1 MRPFSSCQN
10 CRSGDFLGV
19 ECAWPASHCLGP
31 HPGTVN
37 KRRARTMRLLALTTT
52 TIVLAGLA
60 RQFLA

>member
-10 CRSGDFLGV
+10 CRNGDFLGV

-31 HPGTVN
+31 HPATVN
-37 KRRARTMRLLALTTT
+37 KRRTRRIRLLALGTT

-60 RQFLA
+60 WQFLA